1 MSNNPVATARDYV
14 TTFIM
19 AFNQEIQSQSAH
31 HQDVP
36 IRVVI
41 IEDMREVR
49 EGLTMLINGTPGFRC
64 AGSYRSMREALD
76 RIGAQTADIILT
88 DIGLPGM
95 SGIEGARILRE
106 RLPSVPILA
115 LTIYDNDEKI
125 FAALCAGASGYLL
138 KNTPPA
144 KLLESL
150 TEALNGGAPMSPEVA
165 RRVVKLFREFHPPEQ
180 AEYRL
185 TPQEM
190 QLLYHCNLGP
200 PFLEAGSRVVVP
212 FRELAPLT
220 ARAASPSG
228 LRASTRRPR
237 RRAPRRPEANRT
249 PSRRSS

>member
-1 MSNNPVATARDYV
+1 VTANPQPHMETINTDPAL
-14 TTFIM
+14 
-19 AFNQEIQSQSAH
+19 
-31 HQDVP
+31 

-49 EGLTMLINGTPGFRC
+49 EGLTMLINGTPGFHC

-76 RIGAQTADIILT
+76 RIGEHTAEIILT

-106 RLPSVPILA
+106 RLPNVPILA
-115 LTIYDNDEKI
+115 LTVYDNDEKI

-144 KLLESL
+144 RLLESL
-150 TEALNGGAPMSPEVA
+150 TEAVNGGAPMSPEVA
-165 RRVVKLFREFHPPEQ
+165 RRVVRLFRDFHPPEH

-190 QLLYHCNLGP
+190 QLLKLLVDGHHYKTAAHELGI
-200 PFLEAGSRVVVP
+200 
-212 FRELAPLT
+212 
-220 ARAASPSG
+220 SPSTVSFHLKNIYAKLQVHSKTEAVAKA
-228 LRASTRRPR
+228 LR
-237 RRAPRRPEANRT
+237 EHLV
-249 PSRRSS
+249 